1 MYSIVNWISHQWI
14 RFGNSLQCTKF
25 GEFISSSKML
35 EILFCPSNCEIL
47 IYFLSFFV
55 HRFLQ
60 EEKRLDILINNAGV
74 MAMPKALTKDGFE
87 MQLGVNHLGH
97 FLLTNLLLD
106 ILKTSAPSRIII
118 LSSLA
123 HKYGEINRDDLNSE
137 KFYNKYKAY
146 SQSKLANIL
155 FMQELS
161 RRLKGT
167 GVTVNAVHPGVVK
180 TDLGRHLVHSYVK
193 KLLDPFTYFFFKT
206 AKSGAQTTIRLA
218 VDPEL
223 DEVTGQY
230 FADCRAQKVA
240 PSARKNNNDAE
251 WLWMAS
257 EQMTKLTSHTHPV

>member
-1 MYSIVNWISHQWI
+1 MCV
-14 RFGNSLQCTKF
+14 CD
-25 GEFISSSKML
+25 
-35 EILFCPSNCEIL
+35 
-47 IYFLSFFV
+47 IY
-55 HRFLQ
+55 RFLQ

-106 ILKTSAPSRIII
+106 ILKTSAPSRIIV

-137 KFYNKYKAY
+137 KAYNKYKAY

-155 FMQELS
+155 FTQELA

-167 GVTVNAVHPGVVK
+167 GVTVNCVHPGVVK

-193 KLLDPFTYFFFKT
+193 KLIDPFTYYFFKT
-206 AKSGAQTTIRLA
+206 AKSGAQTTLRLA

-223 DEVTGQY
+223 EKITGQY
-230 FADCRAQKVA
+230 FADCKPQQVR
-240 PSARKNNNDAE
+240 PSACRNNGDAE
-251 WLWMAS
+251 WLWKES
-257 EQMTKLTSHTHPV
+257 EQMTKLSSHTHPA

>member
-1 MYSIVNWISHQWI
+1 MCV
-14 RFGNSLQCTKF
+14 
-25 GEFISSSKML
+25 
-35 EILFCPSNCEIL
+35 FCIC
-47 IYFLSFFV
+47 
-55 HRFLQ
+55 RFLQ
-60 EEKRLDILINNAGV
+60 EEKRLDILISNAGV

-106 ILKTSAPSRIII
+106 ILKASAPSRIIV

-137 KFYNKYKAY
+137 KSYNKYKAY

-155 FMQELS
+155 FTQELA

-167 GVTVNAVHPGVVK
+167 GVTVNSVHPGVVK

-193 KLLDPFTYFFFKT
+193 KLIDPFTYYFFKT

-223 DEVTGQY
+223 GKITNQY
-230 FADCRAQKVA
+230 FADCKPQQVR
-240 PSARKNNNDAE
+240 PSACRNNGDAE
-251 WLWMAS
+251 WLWKES
-257 EQMTKLTSHTHPV
+257 EKMTKLSSHTHPA

>member
-1 MYSIVNWISHQWI
+1 MI
-14 RFGNSLQCTKF
+14 FG
-25 GEFISSSKML
+25 
-35 EILFCPSNCEIL
+35 
-47 IYFLSFFV
+47 
-55 HRFLQ
+55 RFLQ

-74 MAMPKALTKDGFE
+74 MAMPRGVTKDGFE

-106 ILKTSAPSRIII
+106 ILKASAPSRIIV

-137 KFYNKYKAY
+137 KLYNKYTAY

-155 FMQELS
+155 FTQELA

-167 GVTVNAVHPGVVK
+167 CVTVNCVHPGIVK

-193 KLLDPFTYFFFKT
+193 KLIDPFTYYFFKT
-206 AKSGAQTTIRLA
+206 AKSGAQTTIMLA
-218 VDPEL
+218 VEPEL
-223 DEVTGQY
+223 EKVSGQY

-240 PSARKNNNDAE
+240 PSARRNNNDAE
-251 WLWMAS
+251 WLWKES
-257 EQMTKLTSHTHPV
+257 EKLTKLSSHSHPV